1 LRKLL
6 LFIPLSYGCIIV
18 DDNNEKYYDDWESWD
33 TGDKP
38 DVEESPEAEEEE
50 MEDPEDEEIPQEDE
64 TPLEDHNGSF
74 TLTPFAGPPGSTF
87 ITALRSAHE
96 IDWYSIEAIT
106 AYGDIEICHLQ
117 PLYDEALLT
126 ITIPEDA
133 QEAPIDFLVQY
144 TDGDVDLIE
153 DAFYID
159 NEADLSSAVVS
170 PEACE

>member
-1 LRKLL
+1 MRTLL
-6 LFIPLSYGCIIV
+6 LFLPFTYGCIIV
-18 DDNNEKYYDDWESWD
+18 DDNEKYYDDWESWD
-33 TGDKP
+33 TGGYDKNP
-38 DVEESPEAEEEE
+38 EEVEEN
-50 MEDPEDEEIPQEDE
+50 EDTDEESQNPSDDE
-64 TPLEDHNGSF
+64 TPLEDHAGSF
-74 TLTPFAGPPGSTF
+74 TLTPYAGPPGSTF

-96 IDWYSIEAIT
+96 IDWYSIAEIT
-106 AYGDIEICHLQ
+106 AFGNLTICHLQ

-126 ITIPEDA
+126 ISIPEDA

-170 PEACE
+170 ADACD